1 MKLFT
6 VSLLVTVALP
16 GLVLGSEP
24 SLKSSENF
32 SLMSSMLQMGAALVL
47 VLGLILLTYYVSTKI
62 LRKLPALRPDGR
74 YIRIVET
81 RPVAPRKALILVEV
95 AGEYLLLA
103 SSEDNLVLVKQIGM
117 LEEVDVVEESDR
129 GAAFAALLNK
139 LKGTSAVSVTKN
151 ESV

>member
-1 MKLFT
+1 MKLFA

-16 GLVLGSEP
+16 GLVSGSEP
-24 SLKSSENF
+24 SVKSSENF

-103 SSEDNLVLVKQIGM
+103 SSEDSLVLVKQIGM
-117 LEEVDVVEESDR
+117 LEEVEVVEESDR
-129 GAAFAALLNK
+129 GASFAALLNK